1 MDFIYLLLFVFTG
14 SRKFAIISQQKCVVL
29 PTAPPLPPWRS
40 PQCRLNV
47 PEGRQRQHFSNKAPN
62 WFNAV
67 LIRCKCPLS
76 SVTTHS
82 DESPN
87 ILNSTLLKDTSRFHA
102 QCAMTDKMT
111 LVQHTTKLSR
121 RYFIWQLLLP
131 LPVDSYNVLIQRT
144 QTTDHTRGGVAAE
157 VTNFSCHTEQG
168 PCVTPLTPKS
178 LHQIQRKPYIVFS
191 QKFIVF
197 ILSIKFL
204 HQNLVSISCL
214 AINSLQYSH
223 SLC

>member
-1 MDFIYLLLFVFTG
+1 MDFIYLLLFVLTG

-40 PQCRLNV
+40 PQCRLNA

-62 WFNAV
+62 WFSAV
-67 LIRCKCPLS
+67 LIWCKCPLP

-82 DESPN
+82 DESSN
-87 ILNSTLLKDTSRFHA
+87 ILNSTLLKDTSRFHS
-102 QCAMTDKMT
+102 QCAMTDT
-111 LVQHTTKLSR
+111 LTLCQHTTKLSR

-131 LPVDSYNVLIQRT
+131 LPVGSYIVLTQLA

-157 VTNFSCHTEQG
+157 VTNFSCHTEQESCI
-168 PCVTPLTPKS
+168 PPPTPKS
-178 LHQIQRKPYIVFS
+178 LHQIHKPYKVFS

-197 ILSIKFL
+197 ILSTNFDILLTVHLNIFIL
-204 HQNLVSISCL
+204 ILTNLM
-214 AINSLQYSH
+214 Y
-223 SLC
+223 

>member
-47 PEGRQRQHFSNKAPN
+47 PEGRQHQHFSNKAPN

-76 SVTTHS
+76 S

-87 ILNSTLLKDTSRFHA
+87 ILTSTLLTDTSRFHA
-102 QCAMTDKMT
+102 QCAMTDKLT
-111 LVQHTTKLSR
+111 FFQHTTKLWR

-131 LPVDSYNVLIQRT
+131 LPVGSYIVLTQLT
-144 QTTDHTRGGVAAE
+144 QTTENTRDGVAAE
-157 VTNFSCHTEQG
+157 VTNFSCHTEQE
-168 PCVTPLTPKS
+168 PCIPPLKPKS
-178 LHQIQRKPYIVFS
+178 LHQIQRKPYKVFS
-191 QKFIVF
+191 HKFIVF
-197 ILSIKFL
+197 IISIKF
-204 HQNLVSISCL
+204 HTKIW
-214 AINSLQYSH
+214 
-223 SLC
+223 